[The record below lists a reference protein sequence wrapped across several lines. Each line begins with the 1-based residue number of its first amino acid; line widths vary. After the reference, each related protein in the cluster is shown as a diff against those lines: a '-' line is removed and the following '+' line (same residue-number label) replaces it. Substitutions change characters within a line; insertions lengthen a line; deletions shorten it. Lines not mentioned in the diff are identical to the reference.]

1 MGDVWTTNVIVQL
14 RMFGITQKEFAK
26 SCGYSETYMSQV
38 LRGHKN
44 TKKVKKVIEDT
55 LKKIKSER
63 NIYI

>member
-1 MGDVWTTNVIVQL
+1 MGEIWTTNVVVQL

-44 TKKVKKVIEDT
+44 NAKVKKVIEET
-55 LKKIKSER
+55 LKQIKVER

>member
-1 MGDVWTTNVIVQL
+1 MGDIWTTNVIVQL

-38 LRGHKN
+38 LRGHKD
-44 TKKVKKVIEDT
+44 TKKVKKTIEDT